1 MMEARRDEGVTRSSR
16 DLCWSCQSEV
26 GGEYFCPQCVKVQ
39 PASVWSDYF
48 SVFGLPRKLG
58 LDLEELQR
66 RFYDWSRKFHP
77 DLFQRATPEEQA
89 ISLENSALVNT
100 AYRTLRDPIARVE
113 YLIGL
118 EEGAVK
124 GIPPK
129 APLDLLE
136 EMLLVQEAL
145 EGAKASALD
154 AQTQKR
160 LTDERARL
168 AERRRAEEERLLDVS
183 REWDALVEGSSAA
196 SRDRDDLRRKLLDRM
211 KGILAVRAYLTTVIN
226 DLSEAL
232 GEETHTHVPHRRH

>member
-1 MMEARRDEGVTRSSR
+1 MTRSAR
-16 DLCWSCQSEV
+16 DLCWNCQSEV

-48 SVFGLPRKLG
+48 DVFGLPRKLG

-226 DLSEAL
+226 DLSDAL
-232 GEETHTHVPHRRH
+232 GEDSQTHVSHRRH

>member
-1 MMEARRDEGVTRSSR
+1 VTRSSR
-16 DLCWSCQSEV
+16 DLCWNCQSEV

-39 PASVWSDYF
+39 PASAWSDYF
-48 SVFGLPRKLG
+48 DVFGLPRKLG

-226 DLSEAL
+226 DLSDAL
-232 GEETHTHVPHRRH
+232 GEDSQTHVSHRRH

>member
-1 MMEARRDEGVTRSSR
+1 MTEARRDEGVTRSSR
-16 DLCWSCQSEV
+16 DLCWNCQSEV

-58 LDLEELQR
+58 LDLDELQR
-66 RFYDWSRKFHP
+66 RFYAWSRKFHP
-77 DLFQRATPEEQA
+77 DFFQRATPEEQA
-89 ISLENSALVNT
+89 ITLENSALVNT

-118 EEGAVK
+118 EEGAMK

-129 APLDLLE
+129 APVDLLE

-145 EGAKASALD
+145 AAAKASALD
-154 AQTQKR
+154 AEGRKR

-168 AERRRAEEERLLDVS
+168 AERRRAEEERLLDVG
-183 REWDALVEGSSAA
+183 REWDALVDGSGAA
-196 SRDRDDLRRKLLDRM
+196 SRDRDDRRRKLLDRM
-211 KGILAVRAYLTTVIN
+211 KEILAVRAYLTTVIN
-226 DLSEAL
+226 DLSDAL
-232 GEETHTHVPHRRH
+232 GEDSQTHVPHRRH

>member
-1 MMEARRDEGVTRSSR
+1 MTEAKRGEGVTRSSR
-16 DLCWSCQSEV
+16 DLCWNCQSEV

-100 AYRTLRDPIARVE
+100 AYRTLRDSIARVE

-145 EGAKASALD
+145 EAVKASALD
-154 AQTQKR
+154 AETRKR

-168 AERRRAEEERLLDVS
+168 AERRRAEEERLLDVG
-183 REWDALVEGSSAA
+183 REWDALVDGSGAA
-196 SRDRDDLRRKLLDRM
+196 SRDRDDFRRKLLDRM
-211 KGILAVRAYLTTVIN
+211 KEILAVRAYLTTVIN

-232 GEETHTHVPHRRH
+232 GEETHIHVSHRRH

>member
-1 MMEARRDEGVTRSSR
+1 MTEARRGEGVTGSSR
-16 DLCWSCQSEV
+16 DLCWNCQSEV

-48 SVFGLPRKLG
+48 DVFGLPRKLG

-136 EMLLVQEAL
+136 EMLEVQEAL

-154 AQTQKR
+154 AGTRKR

-168 AERRRAEEERLLDVS
+168 AERRRAEEDRLLDVG
-183 REWDALVEGSSAA
+183 REWDALVDGSGAA
-196 SRDRDDLRRKLLDRM
+196 SPDRDDRRRKLLDRM
-211 KGILAVRAYLTTVIN
+211 KEILAVRAYLTTVIN
-226 DLSEAL
+226 DLSDAL
-232 GEETHTHVPHRRH
+232 GEDSQTHVSHRRH

>member
-1 MMEARRDEGVTRSSR
+1 MTEAKRGEGVTRSSR
-16 DLCWSCQSEV
+16 DLCWNCQSEV

-39 PASVWSDYF
+39 PASAWSDYF
-48 SVFGLPRKLG
+48 DVFGLPRKLG

-118 EEGAVK
+118 EEGAAR
-124 GIPPK
+124 GIRPK
-129 APLDLLE
+129 APRDLLE

-154 AQTQKR
+154 AETRKR

-168 AERRRAEEERLLDVS
+168 AERRRAEEDRLLDVG
-183 REWDALVEGSSAA
+183 REWDALVDGSGAA
-196 SRDRDDLRRKLLDRM
+196 SSDRDDRRRTLLDRM
-211 KGILAVRAYLTTVIN
+211 KEILAVRAYLTTVIN
-226 DLSEAL
+226 DLSDAL
-232 GEETHTHVPHRRH
+232 GEDSQTHVSHRRH

>member
-1 MMEARRDEGVTRSSR
+1 MTEARRGERVTGSSR
-16 DLCWSCQSEV
+16 GLCWNCESEV

-39 PASVWSDYF
+39 PASVWSDHF
-48 SVFGLPRKLG
+48 TVFGLPRKLG
-58 LDLEELQR
+58 LDLGELQR

-77 DLFQRATPEEQA
+77 DFFQQATPKEQA

-124 GIPPK
+124 QIPPK

-136 EMLLVQEAL
+136 EMLEVQEVL
-145 EGAKASALD
+145 EEAKAAALD
-154 AQTQKR
+154 AETRKR
-160 LTDERARL
+160 LARERERL
-168 AERRRAEEERLLDVS
+168 TERRKAAEDRLLEVS
-183 REWDALVEGSSAA
+183 GEWDALVDGSGRVPSGQDGARA
-196 SRDRDDLRRKLLDRM
+196 RLLHRM
-211 KGILAVRAYLTTVIN
+211 REILAARAYLTTVIN

-232 GEETHTHVPHRRH
+232 GEETHTLVSHRRH

>member
-1 MMEARRDEGVTRSSR
+1 MTEAKRGEGVTRSSR
-16 DLCWSCQSEV
+16 DLCWNCQSAV

-48 SVFGLPRKLG
+48 AVFGLPRKLG

-136 EMLLVQEAL
+136 EMLEVQEAL

-154 AQTQKR
+154 AEPQKR
-160 LTDERARL
+160 LADERARL
-168 AERRRAEEERLLDVS
+168 AERRRAEEARLLDVS

-226 DLSEAL
+226 DLSDAL
-232 GEETHTHVPHRRH
+232 GEDSQTHVSHRRH

>member
-1 MMEARRDEGVTRSSR
+1 MTEAKRGEGVTRSAR
-16 DLCWSCQSEV
+16 DLCWNCQSEV

-48 SVFGLPRKLG
+48 DVFGLPRKLG

-226 DLSEAL
+226 DLSDAL
-232 GEETHTHVPHRRH
+232 GEDSQTHVSHRRH

>member
-1 MMEARRDEGVTRSSR
+1 MTEAKRGEGVTRSAR
-16 DLCWSCQSEV
+16 DLCWNCQSEV

-48 SVFGLPRKLG
+48 DVFGLPRKLG
-58 LDLEELQR
+58 LDLAEFQR
-66 RFYDWSRKFHP
+66 RSYDWARRSPP
-77 DLFQRATPEEQA
+77 DLSRGAPPEEQA
-89 ISLENSALVNT
+89 ISLETSALVNT

-118 EEGAVK
+118 EEGAAK

-154 AQTQKR
+154 AETRKR

-168 AERRRAEEERLLDVS
+168 AERRRAEEDRLLDVG
-183 REWDALVEGSSAA
+183 RGGDG
-196 SRDRDDLRRKLLDRM
+196 R
-211 KGILAVRAYLTTVIN
+211 
-226 DLSEAL
+226 
-232 GEETHTHVPHRRH
+232 

>member
-1 MMEARRDEGVTRSSR
+1 MTEAKRGEGVTGSSR
-16 DLCWSCQSEV
+16 DLCWNCQSEV

-39 PASVWSDYF
+39 PGSVWSDYF
-48 SVFGLPRKLG
+48 GVFGLPRKLG
-58 LDLEELQR
+58 VDLEELQR
-66 RFYDWSRKFHP
+66 RFHDWSRKFHP
-77 DLFQRATPEEQA
+77 DFFQRATREEQA

-145 EGAKASALD
+145 EAVKASALD
-154 AQTQKR
+154 SETRKR

-168 AERRRAEEERLLDVS
+168 VERLRAEEERLFEVG
-183 REWDALVEGSSAA
+183 REWDALVNGSGAA
-196 SRDRDDLRRKLLDRM
+196 SRERDDLRRKLLDRM
-211 KGILAVRAYLTTVIN
+211 KEILAARAYLTTVIN

-232 GEETHTHVPHRRH
+232 GEGTHIHVSHRRH

>member
-1 MMEARRDEGVTRSSR
+1 MTEAKRGEGVTRSAR
-16 DLCWSCQSEV
+16 DLCWNCQSEV

-48 SVFGLPRKLG
+48 DVFGLPRKLG

-196 SRDRDDLRRKLLDRM
+196 APDRDDLRRTLLDRM

-226 DLSEAL
+226 DLSDAL
-232 GEETHTHVPHRRH
+232 GEDSQTHVSHRRH

>member
-1 MMEARRDEGVTRSSR
+1 MTEARRDEGVTRSSR

-58 LDLEELQR
+58 LDLDELQR
-66 RFYDWSRKFHP
+66 RFYAWSRKFHP
-77 DLFQRATPEEQA
+77 DLVQRATPEEQA

-118 EEGAVK
+118 EEGAMK

-129 APLDLLE
+129 APVDLLE
-136 EMLLVQEAL
+136 EMLEVQEAL
-145 EGAKASALD
+145 AAAKASALD
-154 AQTQKR
+154 AEARKR

-168 AERRRAEEERLLDVS
+168 AERRRAEEERLLDVG
-183 REWDALVEGSSAA
+183 REWDALVDGSGAA
-196 SRDRDDLRRKLLDRM
+196 SRDRDDRRRKLLDRM
-211 KGILAVRAYLTTVIN
+211 KEILAVRAYLTTVIN
-226 DLSEAL
+226 DLSDAL
-232 GEETHTHVPHRRH
+232 GEDSQTHVPHRRH

>member
-1 MMEARRDEGVTRSSR
+1 MTEAKRGEGVTRSSR
-16 DLCWSCQSEV
+16 DLCWNCQSEV

-118 EEGAVK
+118 EEGAAR
-124 GIPPK
+124 GIRPK
-129 APLDLLE
+129 APRDLLE

-145 EGAKASALD
+145 EAAKASALD
-154 AQTQKR
+154 AETRKR
-160 LTDERARL
+160 LADERARL
-168 AERRRAEEERLLDVS
+168 AERRRAEEDRLLDVG
-183 REWDALVEGSSAA
+183 REWDALVDGSGAA
-196 SRDRDDLRRKLLDRM
+196 SPDRDDRRRKLLDRM
-211 KGILAVRAYLTTVIN
+211 KEILAVRAYLTTVIN
-226 DLSEAL
+226 DLSDAL
-232 GEETHTHVPHRRH
+232 GEDSQTHVPHRRH

>member
-1 MMEARRDEGVTRSSR
+1 MTEAKRGEGVTRSAR
-16 DLCWSCQSEV
+16 DLCWNCQSEV

-48 SVFGLPRKLG
+48 DVFGLPRKLG

-154 AQTQKR
+154 AETQKR

-226 DLSEAL
+226 DLSDAL
-232 GEETHTHVPHRRH
+232 GEDSQTHVSHRRH